1 MRSRFGCLIAL
12 LLALLLVLSG
22 CSGGQPGNSNSVH
35 TLPVAQGNPTQA
47 QSSPP
52 QPSIPGSISGLS
64 EQIADVVER
73 VMPAVVYISAEVVS
87 ESFLFGPVVA
97 TQSGSGVI
105 LDPNGYILTNNHVV
119 GGARKVEVSLPGTT
133 ETFLAKIVGTDPLTD
148 LAVIKIEGDN
158 FPSASFGDASKLRP
172 GNLVIAIGN
181 PLGLEGGPT
190 VTLGVVSNLGRSFRV
205 GESTFY
211 DVIQTDA
218 AINPG
223 NSGGPLVNLQGEVVG
238 INSVMVSGA
247 ENIGFAIS
255 ANTAK
260 PVFEALIKPPHRVIR
275 AWLGVVLQTVTS
287 KLASE
292 RGLARSRGVLI
303 VRVEKNSPA
312 GRAGLQPGDIITRF
326 QDKEVTEATQ
336 LIKAI
341 WECRVGQRVKIT
353 FWRGQEEKEA
363 WVVLAERPRGM

>member
-1 MRSRFGCLIAL
+1 MRLRFGWLIAL
-12 LLALLLVLSG
+12 LLVFLLVLSG
-22 CSGGQPGNSNSVH
+22 CAGEGSPSSNSVH
-35 TLPVAQGNPTQA
+35 QPLAHSNPTQVE
-47 QSSPP
+47 SPP
-52 QPSIPGSISGLS
+52 SHPSALSTISDLS
-64 EQIADVVER
+64 EQIADVVEQ

-87 ESFLFGPVVA
+87 ESFFFGPVVT

-105 LDPNGYILTNNHVV
+105 LDPEGYILTNNHVV
-119 GGARKVEVSLPGTT
+119 EGARKIEVTLSQAGDTLS
-133 ETFLAKIVGTDPLTD
+133 AKLVGTDPLSD
-148 LAVIKIEGDN
+148 LAVIRIKGQN
-158 FPSASFGDASKLRP
+158 LPYARFGDASKLRP

-181 PLGLEGGPT
+181 PLGLQGGPT

-205 GESTFY
+205 GESTYY

-247 ENIGFAIS
+247 QNIGFAIS

-260 PVFEALIKPPHRVIR
+260 PVFEALVRPPHRVIR

-292 RGLARSRGVLI
+292 QGLARSSGVLI
-303 VRVEKNSPA
+303 RRVEKDSPA
-312 GRAGLQPGDIITRF
+312 YRAGLRAGDIITRF
-326 QDKEVTEATQ
+326 QDQEVTEATQ

-341 WECRVGQRVKIT
+341 WECKVGQRVRIT
-353 FWRGQEEKEA
+353 FWRGQEEKQV